1 MKHQIGHHRVEVEAD
16 TIYIVM
22 IGDCAPE
29 EIAAV
34 LRIIDGMGSGKGRC
48 YVLADVRALSKAS
61 PETRRIA
68 GQWPGIGRIGGTAII
83 GANAITRALV
93 MLVSRAS
100 IFLSRTPKIGE
111 TYFCDTEEEARRWLD
126 TRRVPPS
133 APAPP
138 SS

>member
-1 MKHQIGHHRVEVEAD
+1 MKHQIGHHRVEIEGD
-16 TIYIVM
+16 TVYI
-22 IGDCAPE
+22 ILNGDCAPE

-34 LRIIDGMGSGKGRC
+34 LRLIDGIGNGNSRC
-48 YVLADVRALSKAS
+48 YVLADVSALSKAS

-68 GQWPGIGRIGGTAII
+68 GQWPGIGRIAGTAII
-83 GANAITRALV
+83 GANPITRALV

-111 TYFCDTEEEARRWLD
+111 TYFCNTEEEARRWLD

-133 APAPP
+133 APTPT

>member
-1 MKHQIGHHRVEVEAD
+1 MKHQIGHHRVEVDSD
-16 TIYIVM
+16 TIYIVLN
-22 IGDCAPE
+22 GDCAPE

-34 LRIIDGMGSGKGRC
+34 LRIIDAMGNGRGRC
-48 YVLADVRALSKAS
+48 YVLADVSALSKAS
-61 PETRRIA
+61 PETRRLA

-100 IFLSRTPKIGE
+100 IFLSRTPKVGE
-111 TYFCDTEEEARRWLD
+111 TFFCNTEEEARRWLD

-133 APAPP
+133 AAAPP